1 MVIDI
6 TQRIN
11 DRRLQ
16 AKAAHMVE
24 KIGTDG
30 PSVAESFGAVVR
42 DSVPVRTVINE
53 MSCFLGGM
61 HGHPRLRLLES

>member
-1 MVIDI
+1 MI
-6 TQRIN
+6 
-11 DRRLQ
+11 
-16 AKAAHMVE
+16 E

-30 PSVAESFGAVVR
+30 PSVAESFGAVAR

-61 HGHPRLRLLES
+61 HGHPRLRLLEG